1 MSSYNYPRDRSHT
14 SRSYSSDQQPQ
25 GQPPLLPPPTSTRSS
40 SFNLNT
46 LLNSSE
52 EQPITNYLPPITQ
65 HNTQHYTQPTI
76 PFSYHSQP
84 SSSSHYGHNHT
95 DYSSSLPHSVPIQ
108 HQPIPPFSTANWE
121 FTESPTRQLQ
131 NPPYKIDHGPSSL
144 PYFNSGVSQAPVH
157 RIREGTSIVPQETL
171 LRPPPVMSIP
181 QLLSGDPSEDLD
193 YSYSKSQNG
202 SGAYDEYS
210 RRSAVAQTTTS
221 DSADDKDS
229 AATVTDVNTDNDVRD
244 SAQSGDTTEE
254 ENLLPPVRKPSESK
268 TGLPVKS
275 KPIQNPAQTSS
286 RAIQEQESP
295 KGTKTTHIPQ
305 ATKTKPAR
313 SRRAASSSSIGSVS
327 QASQAQKNIKTVRL
341 RRAASSSSL
350 DSASQTS
357 QVTKPI
363 KAIRVRRAASSSS
376 LGSVSQAS
384 QVSKPPSRLESPKPS
399 RSNKN
404 IQAQR
409 KDIGH
414 TSGSSTVT
422 AAEMKSKYALSE
434 PSSDSSSSDLS
445 DTEDSNS
452 DFSLEGRYSED
463 VVKYMIQLHQRTKRT
478 IDEYEKRCKEKREK
492 LRRKF
497 LTRINN
503 RKAIIAK
510 VTETDNINKKRK
522 RAPRKAK
529 KKHDTKRAKKLLF
542 PEIETES
549 EIDDK
554 KRESISLKIRK
565 QKEALELEERRRIWK
580 DIVRNAIP
588 RVHKIVNQ
596 SITSR
601 TNNARKIAQI
611 CQKEARKA
619 TTKCYRSQKDIQT
632 KAKQAM
638 RQMLM
643 FWKRNE
649 KEERELRKKAEKEA
663 LEKMRI
669 EEELREAKRQARKL
683 NFLITQTEL
692 YSHFVGKKIN
702 PEDEHGES
710 SVSVVAVSS
719 IQETGSSSDDTN
731 NDTEIDAETDSQAP
745 TSFKDI
751 NFDEEDDITLAA
763 KARASAKNAL
773 AQVKAHT
780 KIFDGE
786 RKALHIASGKSD
798 LSLSNND
805 LDHMNFQN
813 PSSMPS
819 AAEIK
824 QPSLLAKVTLK
835 DYQLRGLNW
844 LANLYEQGINGILAD
859 EMGLGKTVQSIS
871 LMAHLAEAHNIW
883 GPFLVI
889 APASTLHN
897 WQKEISEFLPSFK
910 TLPYWGNPKDRNVL
924 RKTLNKKNMIFNA
937 DAPFHVVITSYQLIV
952 QDKANF
958 ERTKWQYMILDE
970 AQAIKSSSSARWKT
984 LLGFQCRNRL
994 LLTGTPIQNS
1004 MQELWALLHF
1014 IMPTL
1019 FDSHQEFSEWFSK
1032 DIESHAE
1039 NKGSLNEHQLKRLH
1053 MILKPFMLRRVKK
1066 NVQNEL
1072 GDKIEK
1078 EVYCQLTARQRMLYR
1093 GLREKISVSELLEKA
1108 ATLPDNDSVDSLMNL
1123 VMQFRKVCNHPELF
1137 ERADVVAP
1145 FSFCKY
1151 SLTWMISR
1159 EGDNLYLPY
1168 STKNLIKYEIPKTVY
1183 RYGILNIPS
1192 HHSNAGFRTKT
1203 FNHLMNIWRP
1213 DYINE
1218 SLRDSESDTFT
1229 FLKFIDTSPSG
1240 ASQIFFGHIIKR
1252 WIIHLLQRTQCS
1264 RRRFYLTQDES
1275 YQDAPVNTYARFL
1288 IMETSSS
1295 ISPINADE
1303 SSVLGNLTN
1312 IFAQSSQYEL
1322 AVLDPCYIP
1331 KVIAPPIEFVCR
1343 DKCFYNDKERTM
1355 FDNSIRATL
1364 IGVDKLLSEK
1374 DRVFSPIGQFLTGPE
1389 GKSIIGR
1396 PLLRGQGFSHMRVPA
1411 VKKLIMDSGKLYKL
1425 DKLLEELRAGGHRV
1439 LIYFQMTRM
1448 IDLMEEYLSYRQYK
1462 YLRLDGSSKI
1472 SDRRDMVEDWQ
1483 TKPEIFIFLLSTRAG
1498 GLGIN
1503 LTAADTV
1510 IFYDSD
1516 WNPTVDQ
1523 QAMDR
1528 AHRLGQTKQVTVYR
1542 LITKGTIEERILQRA
1557 KQKDEIQKVVISGGE
1572 FKQVDFKPREIVS
1585 LLLEDDELEA
1595 KLQLKRKAEEED
1607 IKKKGRSLKRRK
1619 KDAPTTSSVVG
1630 SSKSLEDLW
1639 HEEEPPMAETEGSGV
1654 TTPASSVG
1662 GKKRKRVAK
1671 AAPKPA
1677 PTKRRSTRATRS
1689 SKTPVSEPMNI
1700 DA

>member
-1 MSSYNYPRDRSHT
+1 MSSYNYQRDRSHT
-14 SRSYSSDQQPQ
+14 SRPYSSDQQPQ

-52 EQPITNYLPPITQ
+52 EQPIANYSLPPITQ
-65 HNTQHYTQPTI
+65 HNTHYTQPTI
-76 PFSYHSQP
+76 PFSYQP
-84 SSSSHYGHNHT
+84 SSSSHYGHNRT
-95 DYSSSLPHSVPIQ
+95 DYSSSLSHSVPIQ
-108 HQPIPPFSTANWE
+108 HPHIPPYSTGNWE
-121 FTESPTRQLQ
+121 FPEAPTRQLQ

-144 PYFNSGVSQAPVH
+144 SYFNSGVSQAPVH
-157 RIREGTSIVPQETL
+157 RIREGTGIVPQETL

-181 QLLSGDPSEDLD
+181 QLLSGDPNEDLD

-210 RRSAVAQTTTS
+210 RRSTIAQTTTT

-229 AATVTDVNTDNDVRD
+229 AATVTDVNTDIDVRD

-254 ENLLPPVRKPSESK
+254 ENLLPSRKSSESK
-268 TGLPVKS
+268 TGLAVKS
-275 KPIQNPAQTSS
+275 KTIQNPAQTSS
-286 RAIQEQESP
+286 RTIQEQGSP
-295 KGTKTTHIPQ
+295 KGTKTAHASQ
-305 ATKTKPAR
+305 ATKTKSTR
-313 SRRAASSSSIGSVS
+313 NRRAASSSSIGSVS

-350 DSASQTS
+350 DSASQAS
-357 QVTKPI
+357 QAAKPI
-363 KAIRVRRAASSSS
+363 KATRVRRAASSSS

-384 QVSKPPSRLESPKPS
+384 QVSKPPSRLESPKRS

-452 DFSLEGRYSED
+452 DFSLEGKYSED

-503 RKAIIAK
+503 RKAIVAK
-510 VTETDNINKKRK
+510 VTETDDINKKRK
-522 RAPRKAK
+522 RAPRKTK

-542 PEIETES
+542 MEIDSES

-554 KRESISLKIRK
+554 KRESISMKIRK

-702 PEDEHGES
+702 TEDEHGES

-731 NDTEIDAETDSQAP
+731 NDTEIDAEADSQAP

-751 NFDEEDDITLAA
+751 NFDEEDDNALAA

-786 RKALHIASGKSD
+786 RKAQHIASGKSQD
-798 LSLSNND
+798 ISLSNND

-871 LMAHLAEAHNIW
+871 LMAHLAETHNIW

-952 QDKANF
+952 QDKVNF

-1145 FSFCKY
+1145 FSFCRY

-1183 RYGILNIPS
+1183 RHGGILNIPN
-1192 HHSNAGFRTKT
+1192 HHSDAGLRTKI
-1203 FNHLMNIWRP
+1203 FDHLMNIWQP

-1229 FLKFIDTSPSG
+1229 FLKFIDTSPSE
-1240 ASQIFFGHIIKR
+1240 ATQIFFGNIIKR
-1252 WIIHLLQRTQCS
+1252 WIIHLLRRTQYA
-1264 RRRFYLTQDES
+1264 RRRFYLTRDES
-1275 YQDAPVNTYARFL
+1275 YQNAPVNTYARFL
-1288 IMETSSS
+1288 IMETSSP
-1295 ISPINADE
+1295 ISPINVDE
-1303 SSVLGNLTN
+1303 SSVLSNLTN
-1312 IFAQSSQYEL
+1312 IFAKSSQYEL

-1331 KVIAPPIEFVCR
+1331 KAIAPPIEFVCR
-1343 DKCFYNDKERTM
+1343 DKCFYNDKERIM
-1355 FDNSIRATL
+1355 FDNSVRATL
-1364 IGVDKLLSEK
+1364 IGVSKLLNEK
-1374 DRVFSPIGQFLTGPE
+1374 DRAFSPIGQFLTSPE
-1389 GKSIIGR
+1389 GKSIIGQ

-1619 KDAPTTSSVVG
+1619 KEAPTASSVAG
-1630 SSKSLEDLW
+1630 SSKTLEDLW

-1662 GKKRKRVAK
+1662 GKKRKK